1 MSGDVAD
8 NAGWPAEGPD
18 ATAKAIR
25 KYASKLFAEI
35 AVRIVAF
42 GIDMVLVL
50 FAIIVARDHLGL
62 ALPGAAGNIAWAI
75 LLAVYFA
82 GCWASPLRASL
93 AQLLCGMRV
102 LNESGGALSPGKAIV
117 RAAALIGQWWL
128 VTVLFDIHWLP
139 DSLTGVVVAAVLMFV
154 PVVTRHRQ
162 GIHDLVAR
170 SIVVNRRAQRSQT
183 AREEMLAFLA
193 ADKPETLR
201 ARRPSVP
208 RMLGDT
214 LGIAVPVILM
224 AIALP
229 VVKQKDMYARIAYAI
244 AQTGEM
250 QRAVESHY
258 DFEDRWPMNE
268 TELGMPLRHAYPDGG
283 YFMLEDDGVIRI
295 QFEVKPE
302 LKHGSLLLAPQVVDD
317 DVEWRCRIDGAIE
330 ERFVLN
336 LCRSRYY

>member
-1 MSGDVAD
+1 MSADVAD
-8 NAGWPAEGPD
+8 SAVLPAANPD
-18 ATAKAIR
+18 VPLKAVR

-62 ALPGAAGNIAWAI
+62 ALHGAAGNIAWAV

-82 GCWASPLRASL
+82 ACWASPLRASL

-102 LNESGGALSPGKAIV
+102 LNESGGALSPGNAIV
-117 RAAALIGQWWL
+117 RAAALVGQWWL
-128 VTVLFDIHWLP
+128 VTVLFDLHLLP
-139 DSLTGVVVAAVLMFV
+139 DSLTGVVVAAALMFV

-162 GIHDLVAR
+162 GVHDLVAR
-170 SIVVNRRAQRSQT
+170 SIVINRRAQRSQT
-183 AREEMLAFLA
+183 AREKMLDFLA
-193 ADKPETLR
+193 ADNPESLH
-201 ARRPSVP
+201 ARRPSIP

-229 VVKQKDMYARIAYAI
+229 IAKQKDMYARVAYAI
-244 AQTGEM
+244 TQTGEM

-258 DFEDRWPMNE
+258 YFEDRWPNNE

-283 YFMLEDDGVIRI
+283 FFMLEDNGVIRI

-302 LKHGSLLLAPQVVDD
+302 LKHGSLLLAPQVINDGI
-317 DVEWRCRIDGAIE
+317 EWRCRIDGAIE

-336 LCRSRYY
+336 LCRSRE